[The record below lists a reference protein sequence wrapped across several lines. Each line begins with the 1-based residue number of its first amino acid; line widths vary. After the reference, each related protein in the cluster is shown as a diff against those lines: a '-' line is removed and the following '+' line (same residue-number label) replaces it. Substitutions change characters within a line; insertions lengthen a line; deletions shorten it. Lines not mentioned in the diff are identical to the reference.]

1 MTKKFSDISDEEK
14 KLFRDAVAHVKPH
27 DKLNVAQLTKKS
39 EKIIQKSPSVR
50 LQKDFFE
57 KKSTVILNSSQPEIA
72 GDTIISFSG
81 SGLQNKKFAQL
92 KQGKLRIEA
101 TLDLHEHTTEEAL
114 HAVEN
119 FLQRCQQK
127 NFRTVCI
134 IHGKGFLSVNNK
146 PVLKN
151 LLNNYLRAHPRVLA
165 FHSAKNNQGGTGA
178 ITVLLKAM

>member
-1 MTKKFSDISDEEK
+1 MTKKLSDISDEEK

-27 DKLNVAQLTKKS
+27 NKFDAPETTQ
-39 EKIIQKSPSVR
+39 KIYKPVQIK
-50 LQKDFFE
+50 LQKDFVE
-57 KKSTVILNSSQPEIA
+57 KKSTFFLDSSQPEIA

-81 SGLQNKKFAQL
+81 SGLQNKKFTQL
-92 KQGKLRIEA
+92 KQGKMRTEA
-101 TLDLHEHTTEEAL
+101 TLDLHKHTTDEAL

-119 FLQRCQQK
+119 FLQHCQQK

-134 IHGKGFLSVNNK
+134 IHGKGFLSVGNK

-178 ITVLLKAM
+178 IMVLLKA

>member
-1 MTKKFSDISDEEK
+1 MTKKLSDISDEEK
-14 KLFRDAVAHVKPH
+14 KLFRDAVAHVRPHNKMNTTETSPKKIHKP
-27 DKLNVAQLTKKS
+27 AQIK
-39 EKIIQKSPSVR
+39 
-50 LQKDFFE
+50 LQKYFVE
-57 KKSTVILNSSQPEIA
+57 KKSTFIFNSSQPEIT

-92 KQGKLRIEA
+92 KQGKMRVEA
-101 TLDLHEHTTEEAL
+101 TLDLHQYTTDEAL

-119 FLQRCQQK
+119 FFSRCQQK

-151 LLNNYLRAHPRVLA
+151 LLNTYLRTHPRVLA

-178 ITVLLKAM
+178 IMVLLKA